1 MPFRVSVRACAVGS
15 QRAQCAPSKTQ
26 ATTKKRIAIRPRR
39 KRGQFS
45 SCALLMSWQLSQ
57 LAALGQWVVVK
68 SESWLDL
75 EILFEKK
82 GPTLT
87 IIPVGSGREI
97 LRAANG
103 KFAAHSAFG
112 LNFFLHDVFPG
123 DDQEPSPLPRTRV
136 EVSPERRRPVRA

>member
-1 MPFRVSVRACAVGS
+1 MTFWVSVRACAVGS

-82 GPTLT
+82 GPSLT
-87 IIPVGSGREI
+87 DSRRIWEGDSQGSQRKVRGTQRFWSQ
-97 LRAANG
+97 LF
-103 KFAAHSAFG
+103 FA
-112 LNFFLHDVFPG
+112 
-123 DDQEPSPLPRTRV
+123 
-136 EVSPERRRPVRA
+136 RRFSRG

>member
-1 MPFRVSVRACAVGS
+1 MPFWVSVRACAVGS

-57 LAALGQWVVVK
+57 LEALGQWVVVK

-82 GPTLT
+82 GPNLT
-87 IIPVGSGREI
+87 DCRRIWEGDSQGSQRKVRGTQPFWSQ
-97 LRAANG
+97 L
-103 KFAAHSAFG
+103 
-112 LNFFLHDVFPG
+112 FLHDAVLS
-123 DDQEPSPLPRTRV
+123 QR
-136 EVSPERRRPVRA
+136 

>member
-1 MPFRVSVRACAVGS
+1 MPFWVSVRACAVGS

-82 GPTLT
+82 RSKP
-87 IIPVGSGREI
+87 
-97 LRAANG
+97 
-103 KFAAHSAFG
+103 
-112 LNFFLHDVFPG
+112 D
-123 DDQEPSPLPRTRV
+123 
-136 EVSPERRRPVRA
+136 

>member
-1 MPFRVSVRACAVGS
+1 MTFWVSVRACAVGS

-87 IIPVGSGREI
+87 VIPVGSGREI

-103 KFAAHSAFG
+103 KFAAHSPFG
-112 LNFFLHDVFPG
+112 LNFFCTTPFFPS
-123 DDQEPSPLPRTRV
+123 DDPQSSPLPQTRV
-136 EVSPERRRPVRA
+136 

>member
-1 MPFRVSVRACAVGS
+1 MTFWVSVRACAVGS

-26 ATTKKRIAIRPRR
+26 ATTQKRIAIRPRR

-82 GPTLT
+82 TTPDLIPIDLGGGFAGHPTETSRHTALLVST
-87 IIPVGSGREI
+87 
-97 LRAANG
+97 
-103 KFAAHSAFG
+103 
-112 LNFFLHDVFPG
+112 FFLSRDAVLS
-123 DDQEPSPLPRTRV
+123 QR
-136 EVSPERRRPVRA
+136 

>member
-15 QRAQCAPSKTQ
+15 QRAQCSSSKTQ
-26 ATTKKRIAIRPRR
+26 ASPIKRIAIRSRR

-45 SCALLMSWQLSQ
+45 SCANLMSWQLRQ
-57 LAALGQWVVVK
+57 LAALRQWVVVK

-82 GPTLT
+82 GPNLT
-87 IIPVGSGREI
+87 DSRRRSGREI

-112 LNFFLHDVFPG
+112 LNFFFCTTFLSG
-123 DDQEPSPLPRTRV
+123 DDPAIATPSTRV
-136 EVSPERRRPVRA
+136 